1 MAKKENKNRVSLV
14 LSDYLYE
21 YVVSESE
28 LLGMPMNA
36 FISKVI
42 HDYKMSMLPPRV
54 MSEDEMM
61 MESYKEHVL
70 EQKDMRILGLISD
83 NQRLNQELKEQ
94 RDKSEIK

>member
-36 FISKVI
+36 FISKII

-61 MESYKEHVL
+61 MESYKEYVL